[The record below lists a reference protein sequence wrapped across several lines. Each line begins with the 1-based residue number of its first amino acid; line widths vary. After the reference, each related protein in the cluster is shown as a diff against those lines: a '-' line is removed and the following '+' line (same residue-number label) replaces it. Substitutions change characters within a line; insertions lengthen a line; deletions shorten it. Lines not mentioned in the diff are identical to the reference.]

1 MASKDTQRRLISD
14 NKKRPRDPN
23 VVDVRRTVSSRSPSA
38 DLKCPMQIIIFLG
51 QDDRFYLSTKSCLIL
66 TEMLQ
71 TEDARAILSVECISA
86 IEKFQVIMNSPVRF
100 RSQMIEIIFTYE
112 FTCPFAP

>member
-1 MASKDTQRRLISD
+1 MFKATYIYSVFQYQACVYRTQD
-14 NKKRPRDPN
+14 KYD
-23 VVDVRRTVSSRSPSA
+23 
-38 DLKCPMQIIIFLG
+38 
-51 QDDRFYLSTKSCLIL
+51 KSHIIL

-71 TEDARAILSVECISA
+71 TEDARAILSGECISA

>member
-1 MASKDTQRRLISD
+1 MFKATYIYSVFQYQACVYRTQD
-14 NKKRPRDPN
+14 QYD
-23 VVDVRRTVSSRSPSA
+23 
-38 DLKCPMQIIIFLG
+38 
-51 QDDRFYLSTKSCLIL
+51 KSHIIL

-112 FTCPFAP
+112 FTCPFSQKKCFR